1 MSIDKLQARIR
12 KLKNPSVID
21 FTVTKDQIPPHLF
34 DAQENFVNAYGV
46 FSRDVLN
53 ALKDMVPAVR
63 FSYGFFSLFGP
74 EGLTLL
80 RELMDAAKSYG
91 YYVLLD
97 VFEFPLVQ
105 SSEFAAEVF
114 SHLPADGYVC
124 FQYSGVDA
132 VKSYAAMCKN
142 TEKSLF
148 VNLRTPNKS
157 ASQLQDLMT
166 GSRLVHMAATE
177 IVSRLGEQQLG
188 KSGFAQ
194 IAGVGAANAADSLR
208 QLRSKHKNMFIMVDG
223 YDYPNA
229 NAKNCSVAFD
239 SLGHGAIVCAG
250 CSVTAAWQEEDV
262 DPRNYLESCVRAA
275 EKMRKNIL
283 RYITIL

>member
-21 FTVTKDQIPPHLF
+21 FTVTKDQIPAHLF
-34 DAQENFVNAYGV
+34 DAQGDFVNAYSV

-53 ALKDMVPAVR
+53 ALKDIVPAVR
-63 FSYGFFSLFGP
+63 FSYGYFSLLGP
-74 EGLTLL
+74 EGVSLL

-91 YYVLLD
+91 YYVFLD
-97 VFEFPLVQ
+97 VFEFPSVQ

-114 SHLPADGYVC
+114 RRLPADGYVS

-132 VKSYAAMCKN
+132 IKTYAAMCKN
-142 TEKSLF
+142 TGKSLF
-148 VNLRTPNKS
+148 VNVRTPNKS

-166 GSRLVHMAATE
+166 GSRLVHMAAAD
-177 IVSRLGEQQLG
+177 IVSRLGEHQIG
-188 KSGFAQ
+188 KSGFSYV
-194 IAGVGAANAADSLR
+194 AGVGAANAADSLR

-223 YDYPNA
+223 YDYSNA
-229 NAKNCSVAFD
+229 NAKNCSAAFD
-239 SLGHGAIVCAG
+239 TLGHGAIVCAG
-250 CSVTAAWQEEDV
+250 CSVTAAWQEEEV

-275 EKMRKNIL
+275 EKMRKNIS